1 MTVFCQRGV
10 ARCEGRPPL
19 MDPARPKFIDKF
31 TLAMHVRAVR
41 GSSGCM
47 HRGGRIC
54 VWMQASS
61 GGFMVSVSSLLNEIE
76 NGSWRQ
82 PRGPRSECRVKS
94 LIIYHEFN
102 AWAWTTDTPLCERV
116 WV

>member
-1 MTVFCQRGV
+1 MTVFCQRGD

-47 HRGGRIC
+47 HRGGR
-54 VWMQASS
+54 MRMDASIERWVY
-61 GGFMVSVSSLLNEIE
+61 GTSVSS
-76 NGSWRQ
+76 
-82 PRGPRSECRVKS
+82 
-94 LIIYHEFN
+94 Y
-102 AWAWTTDTPLCERV
+102 TY
-116 WV
+116 